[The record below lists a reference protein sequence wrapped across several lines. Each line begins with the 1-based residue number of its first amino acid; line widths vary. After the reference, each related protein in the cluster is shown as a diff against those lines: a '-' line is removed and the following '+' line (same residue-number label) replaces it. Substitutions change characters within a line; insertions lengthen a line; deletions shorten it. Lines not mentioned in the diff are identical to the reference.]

1 MFLLRSPSAW
11 WVLTHKPASTSRSEG
26 KLVVAAV
33 DETEAAGHGVTV
45 WEGGGRV
52 SVSAGLGALGR

>member
-1 MFLLRSPSAW
+1 MLAHR
-11 WVLTHKPASTSRSEG
+11 PASTSGSEG
-26 KLVVAAV
+26 ELVVAAV

-52 SVSAGLGALGR
+52 SVSAGLGALSR